1 MERKK
6 KMTSVSVLKGN
17 VGQEPEVRMT
27 PNGTKVVTYSIA
39 VYRANAKD
47 KDKPFT
53 DWFNVVVFGEQAD
66 LAEANIHK
74 GSKLIVTGKFQTR
87 SYDSKE
93 GKKVTVTEFWQDD
106 FGIIPKKEQAG
117 NVEDNGSLFNEDDLP
132 F

>member
-1 MERKK
+1 
-6 KMTSVSVLKGN
+6 MTNVSVLKGN

-27 PNGTKVVTYSIA
+27 PSGTKVVTYSLA
-39 VYRANAKD
+39 VYRANAKE

-74 GSKLIVTGKFQTR
+74 GTKLIVTGKFQTR
-87 SYDSKE
+87 SYDNKE

-106 FGIIPKKEQAG
+106 FGVIPKKEQVEG
-117 NVEDNGSLFNEDDLP
+117 IEDNGSLFNEAELP